1 MYSAQQ
7 MLEDVLQDVP
17 EDENPE
23 EHDVHMPA
31 FSDYCRPN
39 VGKSR

>member
-1 MYSAQQ
+1 MQVAASHGRGVQQ

-23 EHDVHMPA
+23 EHDKNTGYV
-31 FSDYCRPN
+31 
-39 VGKSR
+39 